1 MNAMIVACICS
12 GLFSILVSKP
22 MIEQNK
28 IDGID
33 MMWPYTLPI
42 AIFLAVFV
50 VAQYFF
56 SDNFIREFKNNLD
69 ENKRK
74 REERIS
80 KAIDDKY
87 SAYFN
92 SLPDFKEQYKNHSIN
107 LPTPKRDSYGHIRT
121 LVRYII
127 IYTWTMGIAGY
138 MVLDPNADIY
148 NYISAAA
155 LIILNIGFTVVTFS
169 YVSNVVNSA
178 FIEGINKD
186 HILMSKYYK
195 DMSEAVVEEC
205 EEEIKKRKE
214 SDGSST

>member
-12 GLFSILVSKP
+12 GIFSILVSKP

-56 SDNFIREFKNNLD
+56 SDSFIREFKNNLN
-69 ENKRK
+69 ENKKK
-74 REERIS
+74 REERIN

-87 SAYFN
+87 STYFN

-107 LPTPKRDSYGHIRT
+107 LPIPTRDSYDHIKT

-127 IYTWTMGIAGY
+127 LYTWTMGIAGY
-138 MVLDPNADIY
+138 MILELDADIY
-148 NYISAAA
+148 NYIFAAV
-155 LIILNIGFTVVTFS
+155 LIILNIGFTIVTFA
-169 YVSNVVNSA
+169 YVSNVVNGA
-178 FIEGINKD
+178 FMEGMNKD
-186 HILMSKYYK
+186 HILMGKYYK
-195 DMSEAVVEEC
+195 DMSKVMAEEC
-205 EEEIKKRKE
+205 EEEIKRRKE
-214 SDGSST
+214 SGETST